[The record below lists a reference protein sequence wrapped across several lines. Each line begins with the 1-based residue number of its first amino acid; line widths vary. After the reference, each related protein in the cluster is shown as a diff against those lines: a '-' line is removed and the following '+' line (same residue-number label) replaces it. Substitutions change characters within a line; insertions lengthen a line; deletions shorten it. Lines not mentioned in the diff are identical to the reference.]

1 MSQVNLLP
9 PELRE
14 KQVTRRVTTLVAAL
28 GAAVLALIV
37 VFYFFQGMRLSDA
50 NDELARQEQANG
62 QLQTQIAE
70 LQPYADLQ
78 AELATKQKLVDTL
91 YLNEVSWAGVL
102 LDVSR
107 VIPDESYL
115 TALNGQITAP
125 TGTQAAGVP
134 TTGAVSNLIGSVTF
148 SGVARETFQRE
159 QMLSRAAV
167 FVFKLDADDRSVEQ
181 LPQPHHWASGC
192 SPFHTY
198 RLARPAAEPAPEQTQ
213 TSNPS
218 R

>member
-14 KQVTRRVTTLVAAL
+14 KQAGRRVTTLVAAL
-28 GAAVLALIV
+28 GAAILALIV

-50 NDELARQEQANG
+50 KDELAQQQQSNAQIQA
-62 QLQTQIAE
+62 QIDE
-70 LQPYADLQ
+70 LQPYAELQ

-115 TALNGQITAP
+115 TALNGQITAT
-125 TGTQAAGVP
+125 TGTQPAGVP
-134 TTGAVSNLIGSVTF
+134 TTAAVSNLIGNVTF
-148 SGVARETFQRE
+148 SGVARETQTIASWLTRLEEVSGWVNPWVNNAAESADF
-159 QMLSRAAV
+159 SRIYT
-167 FVFKLDADDRSVEQ
+167 FDGGLDLTLDA
-181 LPQPHHWASGC
+181 A
-192 SPFHTY
+192 T
-198 RLARPAAEPAPEQTQ
+198 ARGRGEGRRT
-213 TSNPS
+213 
-218 R
+218 